1 MSGIEGPARP
11 GGRYAVD
18 RWVMRTAGELALW
31 AAAGAGLFFALR
43 LAEQALPDS
52 LLLAALVEEAA
63 KAALF
68 VAAAVSRRHSRRER
82 AEELLR
88 PFFAVAA
95 FGVTENILYY
105 LRYPTSAIYGRLVCS
120 YPIHLNTALLFAVV
134 LGSRGGLPAA
144 RRALACAAAFAG
156 AVAYHALFNRL
167 SVLVPRLAPYAL
179 GPVNLVLFAALLWRQ
194 RTHCLP
200 RSTRH
205 ADG

>member
-1 MSGIEGPARP
+1 MSDTEGPARP
-11 GGRYAVD
+11 GGGIRAD
-18 RWVMRTAGELALW
+18 RWALATAGELALW
-31 AAAGAGLFFALR
+31 AGAGVGLFFALR

-68 VAAAVSRRHSRRER
+68 VAVALSGRHNGRER
-82 AEELLR
+82 AEALLR

-120 YPIHLNTALLFAVV
+120 YPIHLNTALLFALV
-134 LGSRGGLPAA
+134 LGSGGGGSAA

-194 RTHCLP
+194 RTLCLP